1 MLIMTD
7 SCTDLNTTI
16 FIPQAAAELEL
27 KFNEQWR
34 AGRQATGSKKER
46 SRSFSSFFDNR
57 FNFWTLR

>member
-46 SRSFSSFFDNR
+46 SR
-57 FNFWTLR
+57 